1 MVGSP
6 PFKVTVNAALP
17 PSTAVAGSGAAMAA
31 VTGSSSR
38 MTAVAVVSAAARV
51 TAPAAGP
58 AVAET
63 SATLK
68 LSSAS
73 FNSSPVSGTL
83 KNPRNAPAAMVTV
96 CSAGMVKSVAAV
108 ALPPVVATVT
118 VTASALRPLNATVN
132 TAACAD
138 SSARSP
144 LME

>member
-38 MTAVAVVSAAARV
+38 MTAVAVVAAARV
-51 TAPAAGP
+51 TAPASGP

-63 SATLK
+63 NATLK

-73 FNSSPVSGTL
+73 FNSSPASGTL

-108 ALPPVVATVT
+108 ALPAVVATVT